1 MNAFRLDVF
10 AAEKTF
16 YSGDCVSIVV
26 PTVDG
31 LYGILAHHTNM
42 IAAVTPGVLKLRTPA
57 GEEIV
62 AAVSEGLI
70 KVENNTVLVL
80 VDTAEHPEEI
90 DENRARLAAEHAKEE
105 LLQKK
110 SIQDYYNAQF
120 KMARAIGR
128 LKAKKHEHGL
138 N

>member
-1 MNAFRLDVF
+1 MNPFQLEVL
-10 AAEKTF
+10 AAEKPF
-16 YSGDCVSIVV
+16 YVGDCVSVVV

-31 LYGILAHHTNM
+31 QYGIMAHHTNM
-42 IAAVTPGVLKLRTPA
+42 IAAVTPGVLKLCTPA
-57 GEEIV
+57 GEEIF

-90 DENRARLAAEHAKEE
+90 DENRARIAAEHAKEE
-105 LLQKK
+105 MLQRK
-110 SIQDYYNAQF
+110 SIQDYYNAQV